1 MLNAQIKLTINNS
14 VIPVKK
20 EITYLGIQIN
30 EDNNYIE
37 NTLKKFGEVRTSYF
51 SLYKYGIQ
59 PIGLNP
65 ITKARIYNSYCIPKF
80 TYAIGLRNIC
90 PQLLRDIEVLQ
101 NNIIRGTLSLHKRTK
116 MSSLKKV
123 LKINQIKELY
133 YKYKIITLNLMKRH
147 NTTRAIYDQC
157 GADLIKNSFTE
168 EIMSISEELL
178 EIQLPYDELI
188 DISNDLKKLVKLREK
203 ETLIISTD
211 NELEISKILQKYSY
225 NQIRKLN
232 KILTPNQQ

>member
-1 MLNAQIKLTINNS
+1 
-14 VIPVKK
+14 
-20 EITYLGIQIN
+20 
-30 EDNNYIE
+30 
-37 NTLKKFGEVRTSYF
+37 
-51 SLYKYGIQ
+51 
-59 PIGLNP
+59 
-65 ITKARIYNSYCIPKF
+65 
-80 TYAIGLRNIC
+80 
-90 PQLLRDIEVLQ
+90 
-101 NNIIRGTLSLHKRTK
+101 
-116 MSSLKKV
+116 
-123 LKINQIKELY
+123 
-133 YKYKIITLNLMKRH
+133 MKRH